1 MPAPAAGAAVAAS
14 SAARRR
20 LLASASLPLR
30 RRRLSSS
37 AAMQPRFAPGTNTHS
52 LEPALASLLGRW
64 QLASDGRAL
73 ERTFR
78 FKTFAKTWD
87 FMTAVA
93 LQAKIHNHH
102 PEWSN
107 VYNTTLVRW
116 TTHNPLGLSEKDVRL
131 AAICDTLAGDFQ
143 EVDVKESAGD
153 TVEEEL
159 LARVVTNARDC
170 CS

>member
-1 MPAPAAGAAVAAS
+1 MPGAAT

-20 LLASASLPLR
+20 RLLLLAAAPIS
-30 RRRLSSS
+30 RLSSS
-37 AAMQPRFAPGTNTHS
+37 TAMQPRFAPGTDTHS
-52 LEPALASLLGRW
+52 VEPALASLLGRW

-116 TTHNPLGLSEKDVRL
+116 TTHNPLGLSQKDVRL
-131 AAICDTLAGDFQ
+131 AAICDSIAGDFQ
-143 EVDVKESAGD
+143 EVDAKESAGD
-153 TVEEEL
+153 PGHQEL
-159 LARVVTNARDC
+159 LTKVVTDAGDC
-170 CS
+170 CSQGKKI

>member
-1 MPAPAAGAAVAAS
+1 MPAT
-14 SAARRR
+14 AARRR
-20 LLASASLPLR
+20 LLAAAASPLSQR
-30 RRRLSSS
+30 PRHSSFSSS
-37 AAMQPRFAPGTNTHS
+37 AAMQPRFAPGTDTHS
-52 LEPALASLLGRW
+52 VEPALASLLGRW

-107 VYNTTLVRW
+107 VFNTTLVRW
-116 TTHNPLGLSEKDVRL
+116 TTHDPLGLSEKDVRL
-131 AAICDTLAGDFQ
+131 AAICDALAGDFQ
-143 EVDVKESAGD
+143 EVDIKESTSD
-153 TVEEEL
+153 MSQKEL
-159 LARVVTNARDC
+159 LAKVVTDAGDC
-170 CS
+170 CSQGKKV